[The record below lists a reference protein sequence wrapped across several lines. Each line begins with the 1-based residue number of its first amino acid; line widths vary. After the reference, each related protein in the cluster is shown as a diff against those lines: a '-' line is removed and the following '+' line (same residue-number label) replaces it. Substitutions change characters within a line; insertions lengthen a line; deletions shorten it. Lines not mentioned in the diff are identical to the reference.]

1 MFIKL
6 AKFLV
11 VTIAQIVLMFTA
23 VLMVTV
29 VTVGLVVSD
38 YLKKLIDKC
47 EG

>member
-1 MFIKL
+1 MLTKL

-11 VTIAQIVLMFTA
+11 VTAAQIVLMFTE

-38 YLKKLIDKC
+38 YLKKIIDKC
-47 EG
+47 DG